1 YVSCVKQKERT
12 EGNCVYFEMF
22 SCARIVI
29 ISFLCKVVCSTQKRD
44 FSTIFEWSQL
54 EFDYSSSYERD
65 KDILTGNFLPGK
77 PAPIDVD
84 VYYAREWEGNKI
96 FVTVPRL
103 QRGVPATLGTLSAKK
118 FNGNPVIKP
127 YPNWNWHK
135 NPERCNRERIIS
147 VYRVKIDECG
157 RLWVLD
163 TGKILETTICPP
175 QILIFD
181 LQTDTL
187 LHRYEIPSD
196 QYESRSIF
204 VTPVIEILNSH
215 NYCQNT
221 FAYFADCQA
230 YSIVV
235 YDLKNDRSWKVTDK
249 TMYPYPDYGTYN
261 VQGDSFDLM
270 DGILGMS
277 LSPSSDGG
285 QRKLFYHAMSSPT
298 ENWIYTAHLRNE
310 TLSRIPQP
318 QLFHTFSGKRR
329 TQAVAE
335 AIDSNGIMYFGLVGE
350 VKVACFNTR
359 IGDYGG
365 QGSGIVA
372 DNPVTLQF
380 PTGVKVV
387 RNKRGDDEL
396 WILTSRFQKVF
407 TETLNTNEINFRIL
421 AVKIKH
427 LIPGTQCAQGTFQI
441 QNGEG
446 YNLFIRE
453 YDAPR

>member
-1 YVSCVKQKERT
+1 MISFT
-12 EGNCVYFEMF
+12 
-22 SCARIVI
+22 RIVI
-29 ISFLCKVVCSTQKRD
+29 ITFVGNVVVCSTQKRD
-44 FSTIFEWSQL
+44 FSTIFKWTQL
-54 EFDYSSSYERD
+54 EFDYPSSYERD

-84 VYYAREWEGNKI
+84 VYYNTREWEGNKI
-96 FVTVPRL
+96 FVTVPRFQL
-103 QRGVPATLGTLSAKK
+103 GVPATLGTLSAKT
-118 FNGNPVIKP
+118 FNGNPVLKP
-127 YPNWNWHK
+127 YPNWNWHR
-135 NPERCNRERIIS
+135 NPERCNRDRIIS
-147 VYRVKIDECG
+147 VYRVQVDECG

-163 TGKILETTICPP
+163 TGILLQTIICPP
-175 QILIFD
+175 QILVFD

-187 LHRYEIPSD
+187 IHRYEIPSN
-196 QYESRSIF
+196 QYESRSIL
-204 VTPVIEILNSH
+204 VTPVIEILDSY

-221 FAYFADCQA
+221 FAYFADCQT

-235 YDLKNDRSWKVTDK
+235 YDLKNYRSWRVTDK

-261 VQGDSFDLM
+261 VQGDSFELM

-277 LSPSSDGG
+277 LSPYSDGG
-285 QRKLFYHAMSSPT
+285 QRKLFYHGMSSPT

-310 TLSRIPQP
+310 SLSRIPQP

-359 IGDYGG
+359 VGDYGG
-365 QGSGIVA
+365 QGSGTVA

-387 RNKRGDDEL
+387 KSEHGDDEL
-396 WILTSRFQKVF
+396 WILTSRFQKVI
-407 TETLNTNEINFRIL
+407 TDTLNPNEINFRIL
-421 AVKIKH
+421 AVKTKH
-427 LIPGTQCAQGTFQI
+427 LIPGTSCGLGYIVDPSHGSKGSQRTFDI
-441 QNGEG
+441 QKAEE
-446 YNLFIRE
+446 YNEFIT
-453 YDAPR
+453 